1 MGAVAF
7 VCCERRS
14 GLSGGAV
21 MQDSS
26 APQLVV
32 GSNSGDTISLLGVGV
47 NQFRPSD
54 VSFL

>member
-1 MGAVAF
+1 
-7 VCCERRS
+7 
-14 GLSGGAV
+14 
-21 MQDSS
+21 MQDSL

-32 GSNSGDTISLLGVGV
+32 GSNGGDKISLLGVGM

>member
-1 MGAVAF
+1 
-7 VCCERRS
+7 
-14 GLSGGAV
+14 
-21 MQDSS
+21 MQVSL

-32 GSNSGDTISLLGVGV
+32 GSYRGDWISLLGVGV

>member
-1 MGAVAF
+1 
-7 VCCERRS
+7 
-14 GLSGGAV
+14 
-21 MQDSS
+21 MQDSL

-32 GSNSGDTISLLGVGV
+32 GSNGGDKISLLGV

>member
-1 MGAVAF
+1 
-7 VCCERRS
+7 
-14 GLSGGAV
+14 
-21 MQDSS
+21 MQDSL

-32 GSNSGDTISLLGVGV
+32 GSNGCDKISLLGVGM

>member
-1 MGAVAF
+1 MGADAF
-7 VCCERRS
+7 VCCEPRS
-14 GLSGGAV
+14 GLSGAAV
-21 MQDSS
+21 MQDSL

-54 VSFL
+54 VSFF